1 MDGHFLVRQV
11 YEDAKT
17 YDLVGAAS
25 KVLSECKLAK
35 FWKAFEFIKSIRY
48 LPFHL
53 LSLKADPLF
62 DKHMYVSGLQFKLH
76 IIYLFLFIKI
86 YQQQIS
92 YSTSEKCS
100 SSFVRNQ
107 VMTKFYK
114 F

>member
-25 KVLSECKLAK
+25 KVLSEYKSAK
-35 FWKAFEFIKSIRY
+35 FWKAFEFIKSIPY

-53 LSLKADPLF
+53 LGSKEDPFF
-62 DKHMYVSGLQFKLH
+62 DIRMYVSGLQFKLH
-76 IIYLFLFIKI
+76 NIYLFLFIKI
-86 YQQQIS
+86 YQLQTS
-92 YSTSEKCS
+92 YSTSGKCS
-100 SSFVRNQ
+100 LSFVRNQ
-107 VMTKFYK
+107 DMTKFYK